1 MANIYMQFD
10 QYDCI
15 IIWECYSFSVV
26 TDHMLSL
33 HETYIQAD
41 GFECMAATYIKYS
54 KVFRFCFAVSCKT
67 SMYPTKVCPVL
78 SAHART
84 L

>member
-33 HETYIQAD
+33 HETYQQTVLRR
-41 GFECMAATYIKYS
+41 CQLRNTYS
-54 KVFRFCFAVSCKT
+54 KLLRICSVVKPVYI
-67 SMYPTKVCPVL
+67 YPTKVHLFL
-78 SAHART
+78 SADACT